1 MGGPGGAMG
10 GATGAAPA
18 AVTGPPVP
26 PLEGA
31 RPNPFMPRDIESGQA
46 GLPAKV
52 PFASKYGVN
61 WHALPITA
69 RLGFVRP
76 SVPAR
81 ATVTPPTP
89 EEQPAFDLSITSILW
104 TQDGSA
110 MAVYE
115 SGSGKSGVVKPGD
128 IVGEWQ
134 VAEIWRDRVVVTDR
148 KSGRQQTVYLTSKA
162 PAVSRPAGGG
172 AAPAGGGGRPGRRP
186 GAAAPAA
193 PGMPPPVR

>member
-1 MGGPGGAMG
+1 
-10 GATGAAPA
+10 
-18 AVTGPPVP
+18 
-26 PLEGA
+26 
-31 RPNPFMPRDIESGQA
+31 MPRDIQSGRA

-52 PFASKYGVN
+52 PTASKYGVN

-76 SVPAR
+76 SIPAR

-89 EEQPAFDLSITSILW
+89 QEQPAFDVTVTSILW

-115 SGSGKSGVVKPGD
+115 SAGGKSGVVKPGD

-148 KSGRQQTVYLTSKA
+148 KNGRQQTIYLTSKA
-162 PAVSRPAGGG
+162 PAVSKPAGGRVTPAGGG
-172 AAPAGGGGRPGRRP
+172 ARPGRRQ
-186 GAAAPAA
+186 GAPAAGGVPAA